1 MRSFFLSILS
11 VALLAQ
17 NPDQA
22 LVNQKIDAWHQAA
35 SQADE
40 KAYFDLIHPSGIFMG
55 TDATERWNKDQFVN
69 YTRPYFSKGKGWSFK
84 SIRRSVTFSKDG
96 QTAWF
101 DEDLDTPN
109 LGPARGTGVLVQ
121 TISGWKII
129 LYNLTITVPN
139 PLMPTVKNQIELFLK
154 NTY

>member
-55 TDATERWNKDQFVN
+55 TDAHERWTKEEFLA
-69 YTRPYFSKGKGWSFK
+69 YTRPCFSKGKGWSFK
-84 SIRRSVTFSKDG
+84 SVRRSVSFSKDG

-109 LGPARGTGVLVQ
+109 LGPARGTGVMVL
-121 TISGWKII
+121 TNSEWKII
-129 LYNLTITVPN
+129 HYNLTVTIPN
-139 PLMPTVKNQIELFLK
+139 PLMPMIKNHIELFFK
-154 NTY
+154 KTS

>member
-55 TDATERWNKDQFVN
+55 TDAHERWTKEEFLA
-69 YTRPYFSKGKGWSFK
+69 YTRPFFSKGKG
-84 SIRRSVTFSKDG
+84 
-96 QTAWF
+96 
-101 DEDLDTPN
+101 
-109 LGPARGTGVLVQ
+109 
-121 TISGWKII
+121 
-129 LYNLTITVPN
+129 
-139 PLMPTVKNQIELFLK
+139 
-154 NTY
+154 